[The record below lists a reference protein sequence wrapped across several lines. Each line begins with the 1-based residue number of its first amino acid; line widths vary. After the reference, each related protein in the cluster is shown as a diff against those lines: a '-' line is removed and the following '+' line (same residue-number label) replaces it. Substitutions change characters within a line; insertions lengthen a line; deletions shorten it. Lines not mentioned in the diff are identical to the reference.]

1 MRIGELAT
9 RVGLSRDAL
18 RFYEQVGILTSERRA
33 NGYRDY
39 PPEAVPWL
47 EYVRTAQA
55 LGFSLAEITEQG
67 EQLTEA
73 PDQAAAL
80 SALFADKISLIDAR
94 MAELSVLRA
103 ELTAR
108 VGTDCPL
115 RKQPEPVARAGRRSG
130 FPG

>member
-1 MRIGELAT
+1 MRIGELAA
-9 RVGLSRDAL
+9 RVGLTRDAL

-33 NGYRDY
+33 NGYREY

-55 LGFSLAEITEQG
+55 LGFSLAEIADHG
-67 EQLTEA
+67 EELSEA
-73 PDQAAAL
+73 PDQAEAL
-80 SALFADKISLIDAR
+80 SALFADKIRVIDTR
-94 MAELSVLRA
+94 MAELAALRA

-108 VGTDCPL
+108 AGTECPL
-115 RKQPEPVARAGRRSG
+115 RRQPSPVRAGERPR

>member
-9 RVGLSRDAL
+9 RVGLSRDSL
-18 RFYEQVGILTSERRA
+18 RFYEEVGILTSERQP

-39 PPEAVPWL
+39 SPEAVPWL

-55 LGFSLAEITEQG
+55 LGFSLAEIAEHGRELNET
-67 EQLTEA
+67 

-80 SALFADKISLIDAR
+80 SALFADKIRIIDNR
-94 MAELSVLRA
+94 MAELAALRA

-115 RKQPEPVARAGRRSG
+115 RKQPAPVARAGRRSG
-130 FPG
+130 FRG

>member
-1 MRIGELAT
+1 MRIGELAA
-9 RVGLSRDAL
+9 RVGLTRDAL

-33 NGYRDY
+33 NGYREY

-55 LGFSLAEITEQG
+55 LGFSLAEIADHG
-67 EQLTEA
+67 EELSEA
-73 PDQAAAL
+73 PDQAEAL
-80 SALFADKISLIDAR
+80 SALFADKIRVIDTR
-94 MAELSVLRA
+94 MTELAALRA

-108 VGTDCPL
+108 AGTECPL
-115 RKQPEPVARAGRRSG
+115 RRQPSPVRAGERPR

>member
-1 MRIGELAT
+1 MRIGELAA
-9 RVGLSRDAL
+9 RVGLTRDAL

-33 NGYRDY
+33 NGYREY

-55 LGFSLAEITEQG
+55 LGFSLAEIADHG
-67 EQLTEA
+67 EELSEA
-73 PDQAAAL
+73 PDQAEAL
-80 SALFADKISLIDAR
+80 SALFADKIRVIDTR
-94 MAELSVLRA
+94 MAELAALRA

-108 VGTDCPL
+108 AGTECPL
-115 RKQPEPVARAGRRSG
+115 RKQPSPVRAGERPR

>member
-1 MRIGELAT
+1 MRIGELAA

-18 RFYEQVGILTSERRA
+18 RFYEQVGILTSERRP

-55 LGFSLAEITEQG
+55 LGFTLAEIAQHG
-67 EQLTEA
+67 EELAEA
-73 PDQAAAL
+73 PDQATAL
-80 SALFADKISLIDAR
+80 SALFADKILIVDTR
-94 MAELSVLRA
+94 MAELAVLRA

-108 VGTDCPL
+108 AGTECPL
-115 RKQPEPVARAGRRSG
+115 RSVPRAG
-130 FPG
+130 

>member
-18 RFYEQVGILTSERRA
+18 RFYEQVGILTSERRP

-55 LGFSLAEITEQG
+55 LGFSLAEIAEQG

-94 MAELSVLRA
+94 MAELAALRA

-115 RKQPEPVARAGRRSG
+115 RKQQAPLARAGGRSV

>member
-1 MRIGELAT
+1 MRIGELAK

-18 RFYEQVGILTSERRA
+18 RFYEQVGILTSERRP

-47 EYVRTAQA
+47 AYVRTAQT
-55 LGFSLAEITEQG
+55 LGFSLAEIAEHG

-73 PDQAAAL
+73 PDQAEAL
-80 SALFADKISLIDAR
+80 SALFADKIRIIDTR
-94 MAELSVLRA
+94 MAELAVLRA

-108 VGTDCPL
+108 AGTECPL
-115 RKQPEPVARAGRRSG
+115 RPAPRAG
-130 FPG
+130 

>member
-55 LGFSLAEITEQG
+55 LGFSLAEIAEHG
-67 EQLTEA
+67 EELAEA

-80 SALFADKISLIDAR
+80 SALFADKITVIDTR
-94 MAELSVLRA
+94 MAELAVLRA

-108 VGTDCPL
+108 AGTDCPL
-115 RKQPEPVARAGRRSG
+115 RRQPAPTERAGRRSG

>member
-18 RFYEQVGILTSERRA
+18 RFYEQVGILSSDRLA

-55 LGFSLAEITEQG
+55 LGFSLAEIAEHG
-67 EQLTEA
+67 EELTEA
-73 PDQAAAL
+73 SDQAAAL
-80 SALFADKISLIDAR
+80 SALFADKVRIIDTR
-94 MAELSVLRA
+94 MTELAALRA

-108 VGTDCPL
+108 AGTDCPL
-115 RKQPEPVARAGRRSG
+115 RKQPTPVARAGRRSG